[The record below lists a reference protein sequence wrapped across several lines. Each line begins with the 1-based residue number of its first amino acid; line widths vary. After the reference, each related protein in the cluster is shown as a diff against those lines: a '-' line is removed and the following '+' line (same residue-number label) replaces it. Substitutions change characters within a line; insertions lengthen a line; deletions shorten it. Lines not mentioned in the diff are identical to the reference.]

1 MAVLWLCWTA
11 HAHFL
16 RSAGCSPHG
25 FVQTLGG
32 TKIYGGGEKDLLN
45 PGIVGGMNNLCL
57 LCACFVLVQSISF
70 LFCQVCW
77 LDSKTFFPAYF
88 TYHLTK
94 SAGEISPKS
103 AATPKR
109 LQVSPHAA
117 LAWLA
122 PAPPRRCGGVSS
134 RRVRGNW
141 WNGASLVGMI
151 YLQLGATLYNWV
163 IIIYQWLMIY
173 RLWKQHEATYKFYT
187 L

>member
-1 MAVLWLCWTA
+1 MLDCTCPFSPKCSMFSTWFCPNTGGYQNLWRWRKGPSEPWDCWGYEQFVL
-11 HAHFL
+11 
-16 RSAGCSPHG
+16 
-25 FVQTLGG
+25 V
-32 TKIYGGGEKDLLN
+32 
-45 PGIVGGMNNLCL
+45 MCL
-57 LCACFVLVQSISF
+57 FRACFVLVQSISF

-163 IIIYQWLMIY
+163 IIIYQ
-173 RLWKQHEATYKFYT
+173 
-187 L
+187 